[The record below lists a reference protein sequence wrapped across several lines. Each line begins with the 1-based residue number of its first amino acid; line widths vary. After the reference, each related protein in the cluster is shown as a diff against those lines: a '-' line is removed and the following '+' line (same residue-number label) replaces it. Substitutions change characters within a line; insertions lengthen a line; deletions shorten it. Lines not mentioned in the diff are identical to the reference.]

1 MRPLSILKNWLWIVL
16 QERLEGYLQLLRQT
30 LEKHAKAHKEGPD
43 RYKLTPEN
51 LNFGLKYCPD
61 LTRSMN
67 YLLATG
73 NLVSTTGLGLMQ
85 VLQFN
90 YGQYLVN
97 TSG

>member
-1 MRPLSILKNWLWIVL
+1 MM
-16 QERLEGYLQLLRQT
+16 LRQT
-30 LEKHAKAHKEGPD
+30 LEKHAKNHKAGPD

-51 LNFGLKYCPD
+51 LNYGLKYCPD

-85 VLQFN
+85 VQ
-90 YGQYLVN
+90 
-97 TSG
+97 